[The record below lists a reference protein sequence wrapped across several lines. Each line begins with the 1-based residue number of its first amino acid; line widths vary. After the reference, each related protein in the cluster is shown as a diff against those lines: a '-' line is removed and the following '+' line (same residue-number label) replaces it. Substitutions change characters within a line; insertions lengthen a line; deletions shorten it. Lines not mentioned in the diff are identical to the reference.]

1 MIEWM
6 QEPEIACYSPS
17 LDDDAGPRN
26 PDDI

>member
-6 QEPEIACYSPS
+6 QEPEIACYSPC
-17 LDDDAGPRN
+17 LDDEAGGEI

>member
-17 LDDDAGPRN
+17 LDDDAGREI